1 MKDLLKRLGPVA
13 GYLATL
19 LVGAAFGRVV
29 IPASVDEARMQ
40 AIAQHVVM
48 LPAPVQAA
56 SEDDADW
63 RAIREM
69 NKAWPGHID
78 WVRRFSD
85 QARTLFEANGQKEC
99 PGAEVLRGVSRCVFV
114 APSKPF
120 TIRKLDALPPLP
132 VVPQKKT

>member
-56 SEDDADW
+56 ALAADNW
-63 RAIREM
+63 RAHAASFFAELRALPGVRLPGDRR
-69 NKAWPGHID
+69 KAE
-78 WVRRFSD
+78 R
-85 QARTLFEANGQKEC
+85 AR
-99 PGAEVLRGVSRCVFV
+99 VSREGVRLPASLWRQVV
-114 APSKPF
+114 AAAGGSAANP
-120 TIRKLDALPPLP
+120 
-132 VVPQKKT
+132 